1 MRVLALREHPEKGG
15 EGADEVFGPAQLSQ
29 LLAEAEYVL
38 LAAPL
43 TDKTRAL
50 FNAEAFSKMR
60 SDACL
65 LNISR
70 GDLVDEQAL
79 EQAIRSGKIRAAA
92 LDVFQSEP
100 LPPES
105 SLWDLENLLITP
117 HSAALTEKLWDRH
130 LLRIMENLRRYLAG
144 SPLLGEVDKQKG
156 Y

>member
-1 MRVLALREHPEKGG
+1 MRG
-15 EGADEVFGPAQLSQ
+15 
-29 LLAEAEYVL
+29 
-38 LAAPL
+38 
-43 TDKTRAL
+43 
-50 FNAEAFSKMR
+50 
-60 SDACL
+60 DACF

-79 EQAIRSGKIRAAA
+79 ERAIRSRKIRAAA
-92 LDVFQSEP
+92 LDVFQTEP

-105 SLWDLENLLITP
+105 PLWDLENLLITP